1 MLVILDAARMPRI
14 NCIHS
19 LRSRRLPRFGLPA
32 HYETIET
39 ILPPEMNYT
48 DLWKVYCYTV
58 YDGFRGLQQYVNRPL
73 SQLDVRLTNL
83 SLFLVTDDLEDVGE

>member
-1 MLVILDAARMPRI
+1 
-14 NCIHS
+14 
-19 LRSRRLPRFGLPA
+19 
-32 HYETIET
+32 
-39 ILPPEMNYT
+39 MNYT